1 METLPS
7 IMQILGPAI
16 LAGLI
21 GTAGMSLF
29 LTLLT
34 TSGITNA
41 RMIQAIGSLVTRKRE
56 GALLVGGVIQIGS
69 GIGFGII
76 YGYILTRV
84 PSFHVGIGA
93 GGGAILGLLHGIVV
107 AIALVASVAE
117 QHPLPEFRTVGIRVA
132 VAHLVAHVVFGVLTG
147 LSLGLMV

>member
-1 METLPS
+1 MESLPS
-7 IMQILGPAI
+7 LIEILGPAI

-29 LTLLT
+29 LTILT
-34 TSGITNA
+34 LTGITNA
-41 RMIQAIGSLVTRKRE
+41 RMIQAIGSLITRKRE
-56 GALLVGGVIQIGS
+56 GALWVGGVIQVCS
-69 GIGFGII
+69 GIGFGLI

-93 GGGAILGLLHGIVV
+93 GGGALLGFLHGIAV

-132 VAHLVAHVVFGVLTG
+132 VAHLVAHVVFGALTG
-147 LSLGLMV
+147 LSLGLLL

>member
-1 METLPS
+1 MDNLPT
-7 IMQILGPAI
+7 ILDILGPSI

-29 LTLLT
+29 LYILT
-34 TSGITNA
+34 VTGITNA

-56 GALLVGGVIQIGS
+56 GAVLVGGIIQVFS

-93 GGGAILGLLHGIVV
+93 GGGVLLGFLHGIVV

-132 VAHLVAHVVFGVLTG
+132 VAHLVAHVFFGALTG
-147 LSLGLMV
+147 VSLGLLV